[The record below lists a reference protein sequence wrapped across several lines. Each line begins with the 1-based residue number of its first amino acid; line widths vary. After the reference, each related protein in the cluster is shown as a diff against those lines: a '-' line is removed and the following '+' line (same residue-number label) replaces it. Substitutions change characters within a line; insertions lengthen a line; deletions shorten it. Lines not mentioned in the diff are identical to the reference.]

1 MIFIARY
8 NDGTCGIAE
17 AADEANARELLQS
30 DGALF
35 DPERDTIVSLRS
47 SSRKFVS
54 RWFFELKDSN
64 DPIEVDRLCGM
75 LGHDVS
81 EEITE
86 HEYPMIAAAH
96 ATCELEEPF
105 FDKDADQET
114 PIIHSPRQLEQMNR
128 WNKNLLRRL
137 RQAIDLEIKR
147 FSLDHR
153 TTQN

>member
-128 WNKNLLRRL
+128 WNKNLLLRL
-137 RQAIDLEIKR
+137 RQAVDVEIKR

-153 TTQN
+153 TAQN